1 MKTVYSKLANLIAVL
16 VVGMLLFAP
25 MRFGSEDALY
35 AHPRSIRMKP
45 GDSYPLTYRLDA
57 DNPAQMIHYSSAN
70 PSVAAVDAGGT
81 VTAVGPG
88 QTQIL
93 LDSDSGAK
101 ARVQIEVVSPHTAT
115 QAAP

>member
-25 MRFGSEDALY
+25 MRFGSEDTLY
-35 AHPRSIRMKP
+35 AHPRSIRMNP

-57 DNPAQMIHYSSAN
+57 DNPAQAIRYSSAN
-70 PSVAAVDAGGT
+70 EAVAVVDAGGT

-88 QTQIL
+88 RTQVM
-93 LDSDSGAK
+93 LDSDSGARAK
-101 ARVQIEVVSPHTAT
+101 VQVVCVAEFYLTLEIF
-115 QAAP
+115 